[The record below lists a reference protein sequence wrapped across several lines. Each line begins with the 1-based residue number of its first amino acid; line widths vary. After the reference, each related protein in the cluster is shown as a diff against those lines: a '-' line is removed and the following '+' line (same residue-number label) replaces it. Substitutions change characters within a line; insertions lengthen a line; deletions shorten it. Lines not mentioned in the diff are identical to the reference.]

1 MENRINMVLTLVDD
15 NRYIV
20 INQAIYKQESYLL
33 LAKIGP
39 NDEVT
44 DDVVIV
50 KEGKDTFG
58 NERIDEVTDSNL
70 LSMLAKYLTPL
81 E

>member
-39 NDEVT
+39 NEEVT
-44 DDVVIV
+44 DEVVIV

-58 NERIDEVTDSNL
+58 NERIDEVTDSDL
-70 LSMLAKYLTPL
+70 LAMLAKYLTPL